1 MECPI
6 CLDSIIDV
14 DKSVLKCNHMF
25 HKECID
31 KWFKKSHRCPLCRD
45 SLFNLSLSERENN
58 YWKNLEKI
66 NKLIDSETSIVLRV

>member
-6 CLDSIIDV
+6 CLDGIIEV
-14 DKSVLKCNHMF
+14 DLSVIKCNHMF

-45 SLFNLSLSERENN
+45 SLFNLNLSEREKN
-58 YWKNLEKI
+58 YWKNVKI
-66 NKLIDSETSIVLRV
+66 SDKLIREETNIIFRV